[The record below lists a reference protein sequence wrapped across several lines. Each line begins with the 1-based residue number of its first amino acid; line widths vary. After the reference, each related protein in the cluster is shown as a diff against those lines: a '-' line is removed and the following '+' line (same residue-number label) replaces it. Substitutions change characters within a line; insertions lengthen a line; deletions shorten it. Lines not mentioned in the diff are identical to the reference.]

1 MMEYFIS
8 NDAKKNIV
16 QVDDDKHQQF
26 WRNDIKLKGSIVPIM
41 VSYVEAY
48 SLILMLFKI
57 NRLTNTR
64 FSQSGEIAKRLS
76 QKLATS
82 NLPYSSLPHSMAGG
96 RDNEVE

>member
-1 MMEYFIS
+1 MEYFIS

-48 SLILMLFKI
+48 SLILMSFKI
-57 NRLTNTR
+57 YRLANGDPQERVFTFIT
-64 FSQSGEIAKRLS
+64 
-76 QKLATS
+76 
-82 NLPYSSLPHSMAGG
+82 
-96 RDNEVE
+96 

>member
-1 MMEYFIS
+1 MSDTYLLWLFSAKYLAKKMMKYIIS

-48 SLILMLFKI
+48 SLILMLLK
-57 NRLTNTR
+57 N
-64 FSQSGEIAKRLS
+64 
-76 QKLATS
+76 
-82 NLPYSSLPHSMAGG
+82 
-96 RDNEVE
+96 

>member
-48 SLILMLFKI
+48 SFILMLLK
-57 NRLTNTR
+57 
-64 FSQSGEIAKRLS
+64 S
-76 QKLATS
+76 
-82 NLPYSSLPHSMAGG
+82 
-96 RDNEVE
+96 

>member
-1 MMEYFIS
+1 MAFMAFFSKIFGKKMMEYFIS

-48 SLILMLFKI
+48 SLILMLLK
-57 NRLTNTR
+57 NDRLTMHW
-64 FSQSGEIAKRLS
+64 GPC
-76 QKLATS
+76 LA
-82 NLPYSSLPHSMAGG
+82 
-96 RDNEVE
+96 